1 MRRWALRLVGAALV
15 IAVAVA
21 FWQRDSI
28 ARLHAVTTLFDEGR
42 IVHNFSHMDRLFDTA
57 PIPVTRAPTP
67 LPAGAAMTP
76 PEGWQDWLERRA
88 VTGIVV
94 LHDGAVVHEDY
105 RLGTT
110 PEDQRISWSVAKSYL
125 SMLVGIVAAQG
136 AIASL
141 DDPVDRYAP
150 SLRGSAYEG
159 VSIRHVLQMSSGVD
173 FDEDYFDFW
182 SDINRM
188 GRVLALGGSM
198 DRFTAARE
206 ERIGPAGER
215 WQYVSIDTHVLS
227 MVLRGATGEDIP
239 ALMGRLILD
248 PLGTWGDPHY
258 VTDGHGVAFVLGGLN
273 LTTRDYARMGELAR
287 LNGRFEGRRIV
298 PAEWMTESTRPS
310 APTPPGAMGYG
321 YQWWIPADAR
331 EGEFL
336 ARGVYGQFVYVDQ
349 ESGVVIA
356 VNGADRQ
363 FRAPGALG
371 DAIGMFRTIARSY
384 ERDQA

>member
-1 MRRWALRLVGAALV
+1 MRRWALRLVGAALL

-21 FWQRDSI
+21 IWQRDAI

-42 IVHNFSHMDRLFDTA
+42 IVQNFSHMDRLFDTA
-57 PIPVTRAPTP
+57 PIPVTRTPKPLEEGPAMP
-67 LPAGAAMTP
+67 LPAG
-76 PEGWQDWLERRA
+76 WQEWLDRRA

-94 LHDGAVVHEDY
+94 LHDGAVVSEGY
-105 RLGTT
+105 RMGTT
-110 PEDQRISWSVAKSYL
+110 REDQRVSWSVAKSYL
-125 SMLVGIVAAQG
+125 SMLVGVMLNQG

-141 DDPVDRYAP
+141 DDPVDKYAP
-150 SLRGSAYEG
+150 ALRGSAYEG
-159 VSIRHVLQMSSGVD
+159 VSIRHVLQMSSGVA
-173 FDEDYFDFW
+173 FDEDYFDFF

-198 DRFTAARE
+198 DRFAAARE
-206 ERIGPAGER
+206 DRTGPAGDD

-239 ALMGRLILD
+239 TLMGRYILD
-248 PLGTWGDPHY
+248 PLGAWGAPHY

-287 LNGRFEGRRIV
+287 LNGRFDGRRIV
-298 PAEWMTESTRPS
+298 PADWMTESTRAS
-310 APTPPGAMGYG
+310 APTDPGAMGYG

-331 EGEFL
+331 AGEFL

-349 ESGVVIA
+349 QSGVVVA

-363 FRAPGALG
+363 FRAPGALD
-371 DAIGMFRTIARSY
+371 DAIGMFRTIARTY
-384 ERDQA
+384 DRE